1 MKPTPSLLLTL
12 LLLAAG
18 CANPVEEKVTST
30 WPDGSPKEVHL
41 TEEGLEGHE
50 IQQFHANGKLHV
62 RGRLVSGQRDGTWN
76 TYRENGQPWSQ
87 VDYAAGVK
95 QGLFRTWHA
104 NGMPHVEGQHEAGQ
118 RTGKWDF
125 FDDTGQLNEALDFAD
140 GEGTPN

>member
-50 IQQFHANGKLHV
+50 IQQFHANGKLHL
-62 RGRLVSGQRDGTWN
+62 RGRLVGGQRDGTWN

-87 VDYAAGVK
+87 NRARGEWTAFSDANI
-95 QGLFRTWHA
+95 RT
-104 NGMPHVEGQHEAGQ
+104 
-118 RTGKWDF
+118 F
-125 FDDTGQLNEALDFAD
+125 ALRI
-140 GEGTPN
+140 GTM